1 MDALPGQLFVAVGA
15 VIAALIA
22 GAFSYFNLVSSKEA
36 KVSEFRQEWINALR
50 SEISTYVSRIQAVT
64 TLGNYIHSNP
74 VEDKCNADLL
84 SERSR
89 LYEEAL
95 AAYHSI
101 HLRIN
106 KNEKDPVAKA
116 INNAFV
122 HATEEA
128 QECYKAGEEDD
139 LGYRLEQVIEKAGPL
154 LKHEWNRV
162 RDGEPSYRRA
172 KRIAIVLVCGSI
184 LVFGGVTYALLNTK
198 SLAEEKKLKQDSAV
212 ASNPALQ
219 GRCAIK
225 PRSVPELER

>member
-36 KVSEFRQEWINALR
+36 KVSEFRQEWIDALR

-64 TLGNYIHSNP
+64 TLGSYIHSKP
-74 VEDKCNADLL
+74 VEDKYNVDLL
-84 SERSR
+84 RERSQ

-106 KNEKDPVAKA
+106 KNEKDPVVKE
-116 INNAFV
+116 INKAFV
-122 HATEEA
+122 HAIEEA

-139 LGYRLEQVIEKAGPL
+139 LGYRLEQVIETACPL

-162 RDGEPSYRRA
+162 RDGEPSYRWA
-172 KRIAIVLVCGSI
+172 KRGAIVLVCGAI
-184 LVFGGVTYALLNTK
+184 LAFCGVTYALLNTK
-198 SLAEEKKLKQDSAV
+198 PLAEEQKPKQNPAAV
-212 ASNPALQ
+212 APNPALQ
-219 GRCAIK
+219 GTLRDKATQR
-225 PRSVPELER
+225 P